1 MARRGSKKLA
11 GKHRPGHSVRIA
23 SSKHNG
29 TMKVRKGLM
38 TPMLSNGAGFGSMRS
53 Y

>member
-1 MARRGSKKLA
+1 MARRGSKKLS

-38 TPMLSNGAGFGSMRS
+38 TPMVSNGAGFGSMKG